1 MIDLRQT
8 FAPFKYDLTEFE
20 KTLRKCED
28 RGLYTESASHLYM
41 GQWRMSDNLK
51 HGRGTWLRNYK
62 DGDGDL
68 YEGYFKD
75 GKREGKG
82 RMFYYDGSTFEGEW

>member
-1 MIDLRQT
+1 
-8 FAPFKYDLTEFE
+8 
-20 KTLRKCED
+20 
-28 RGLYTESASHLYM
+28 
-41 GQWRMSDNLK
+41 MSDNVK

-68 YEGYFKD
+68 YEGYWKD

-82 RMFYYDGSTFEGEW
+82 RMFYYDGSTYEGEWKADTWNGRGSLYFKN